1 THTHT
6 HRHAHRHAHTHLL
19 THTSVQIRTMAPSK
33 AIYKSLLWTGIEPR
47 FTTFPQ
53 LGGGEPQFSR
63 AVYQK
68 ASIVQKHK
76 LCDKKLPNMLPPL
89 SLADSR
95 PTTQSQ
101 KPVG

>member
-1 THTHT
+1 
-6 HRHAHRHAHTHLL
+6 
-19 THTSVQIRTMAPSK
+19 MAPSK

-53 LGGGEPQFSR
+53 LGGGEPQFAR

-68 ASIVQKHK
+68 ASIVKKHK
-76 LCDKKLPNMLPPL
+76 LCDKKLGAQLPNMLPPL

-95 PTTQSQ
+95 PTTQPQ
-101 KPVG
+101 KSVGSKGDKDEGF